1 MLKPL
6 GDRVVVKPSSAE
18 EKTQGGII
26 LPDTAQDKPQE
37 GEIVA
42 VGPGRLLDNG
52 ERVAPEVKVGDRV
65 IYSRYGGTEVKV
77 EGTEYLIIRESDLL
91 AVR

>member
-6 GDRVVVKPSSAE
+6 GDRVVVKPSNAE

-52 ERVAPEVKVGDRV
+52 ERVAPEVKVGDLV